1 MDYRAERRKAQ
12 RTDILSFIKQYIKK
26 HGYSPSVREIGHAMG
41 YKSTSSIK
49 SQLDTMIA
57 LGMIESDAPRG
68 TARAIRFPGMK
79 FVEA

>member
-1 MDYRAERRKAQ
+1 MNYRAERRRDQ
-12 RTDILSFIKQYIKK
+12 RNDILSFIKEYIKK
-26 HGYSPSVREIGHAMG
+26 HGYSPSVREIGYAMG
-41 YKSTSSIK
+41 YKRTSSIK

-68 TARAIRFPGMK
+68 TARAIRVPGMK

>member
-1 MDYRAERRKAQ
+1 MNYRARRRKAQ
-12 RTDILSFIKQYIKK
+12 REDILQFIKNYMKE
-26 HGYSPSVREIGHAMG
+26 HGYSPSVREIGYAMG

-68 TARAIRFPGMK
+68 TARAIRVPGMK

>member
-1 MDYRAERRKAQ
+1 MNYRAKRRKAQ
-12 RTDILSFIKQYIKK
+12 REDILQFIKNYMKD
-26 HGYSPSVREIGHAMG
+26 HGYSPSVREIGYAIG

-68 TARAIRFPGMK
+68 TARAIRVPGMK

>member
-1 MDYRAERRKAQ
+1 
-12 RTDILSFIKQYIKK
+12 
-26 HGYSPSVREIGHAMG
+26 MG
-41 YKSTSSIK
+41 YKSTSAIK

-68 TARAIRFPGMK
+68 TARAIRVPGMK

>member
-26 HGYSPSVREIGHAMG
+26 HGYSPSVMEIGHAMG

-57 LGMIESDAPRG
+57 LGMIETDAPG
-68 TARAIRFPGMK
+68 TARAIRVPGMK
-79 FVEA
+79 FVEV